1 MAQTEKLGRPTTH
14 SVKPATHRY
23 DGLFN
28 LNLASYPGVY
38 RKKKLNL

>member
-28 LNLASYPGVY
+28 LDLDPASYSGVSQIY
-38 RKKKLNL
+38 TV